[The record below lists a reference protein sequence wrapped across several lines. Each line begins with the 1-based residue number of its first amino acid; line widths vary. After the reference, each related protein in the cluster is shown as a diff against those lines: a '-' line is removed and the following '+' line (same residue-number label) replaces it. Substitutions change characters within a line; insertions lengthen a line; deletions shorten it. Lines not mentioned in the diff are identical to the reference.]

1 METLCVFSLRRSYLE
16 TFTEAVSNELEIT
29 KTFEM
34 AVNPSLIKLNSGDVD
49 SDTYK
54 NDLKVFKLSKTSVD
68 VKRVLFYPDDKKV
81 EYEFVLDGKQQKTVI
96 NNFSLSLEYRTN
108 RNDEGRNIRN
118 SLSQANNNCF

>member
-1 METLCVFSLRRSYLE
+1 M
-16 TFTEAVSNELEIT
+16 EIT